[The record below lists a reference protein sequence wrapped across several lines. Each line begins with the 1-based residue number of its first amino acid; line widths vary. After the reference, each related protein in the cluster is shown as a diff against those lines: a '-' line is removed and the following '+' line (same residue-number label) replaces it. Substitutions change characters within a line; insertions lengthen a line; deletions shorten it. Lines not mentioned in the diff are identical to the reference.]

1 MDFRVDVAIRTSGK
15 DKIDSLEKQIRQ
27 LKNSSVKLNFTTDAT
42 SEIANLKRQIAEL
55 QAQRIRVRTDTSNAK
70 SDFQILKN
78 LANEISQ
85 KQIKIAGLDTSKNSN
100 QIVTLTSQLK
110 KLQSDYKVLYSTL
123 GKNLNTSQIGQL
135 ENIFGK
141 TTDSVNELN
150 AKAKDLASTMSK
162 ATKPFN
168 SLDAMTASNK
178 TLAWLNNNTKA
189 AKDYGEALTQLAAKQ
204 KAATN
209 SAELTQYNKE
219 FRNIVSQAQL
229 AGKTG
234 RSFVDDFRQAFG
246 RIFQFAGAYGLIQNV
261 VWQIPRQMIQAVR
274 DINSAQ
280 IELRKVSEAS
290 NAQLTAYWDEAA
302 TSAQK
307 YGATIS
313 DVISSTADW
322 SRLGYN
328 LDDSKILSDLT
339 TLYQRVGDNM
349 TQESASEAL
358 ISTLQGYQMTADQAE
373 HIVDAFNEVGNKF
386 AIGSDGIGEALQ
398 RSASSMYAANNT
410 MEETIGLVTAAN
422 TVVQDPDS
430 VGTAFKTIS
439 MRIRGATTE
448 LEEAGL
454 ETEGMAE
461 STASLRK
468 EIMALSGVD
477 IMQDENTFKSTY
489 DILDELATKWS
500 DLTDIQQANSCLYVQ
515 KCA

>member
-1 MDFRVDVAIRTSGK
+1 
-15 DKIDSLEKQIRQ
+15 
-27 LKNSSVKLNFTTDAT
+27 
-42 SEIANLKRQIAEL
+42 
-55 QAQRIRVRTDTSNAK
+55 
-70 SDFQILKN
+70 
-78 LANEISQ
+78 
-85 KQIKIAGLDTSKNSN
+85 
-100 QIVTLTSQLK
+100 
-110 KLQSDYKVLYSTL
+110 
-123 GKNLNTSQIGQL
+123 
-135 ENIFGK
+135 
-141 TTDSVNELN
+141 
-150 AKAKDLASTMSK
+150 
-162 ATKPFN
+162 
-168 SLDAMTASNK
+168 
-178 TLAWLNNNTKA
+178 
-189 AKDYGEALTQLAAKQ
+189 
-204 KAATN
+204 
-209 SAELTQYNKE
+209 
-219 FRNIVSQAQL
+219 
-229 AGKTG
+229 
-234 RSFVDDFRQAFG
+234 
-246 RIFQFAGAYGLIQNV
+246 
-261 VWQIPRQMIQAVR
+261 
-274 DINSAQ
+274 
-280 IELRKVSEAS
+280 
-290 NAQLTAYWDEAA
+290 
-302 TSAQK
+302 
-307 YGATIS
+307 
-313 DVISSTADW
+313 
-322 SRLGYN
+322 
-328 LDDSKILSDLT
+328 
-339 TLYQRVGDNM
+339 M